1 MYETIIEQLHYFR
14 YKPADDNKIHAAKRV
29 MPTGIDNYIKYRT
42 LLFYTISG
50 FTVLSCKGMTNTF
63 YIVVIENILLD
74 QVLQSEHHTLIQ
86 CSVFVHI
93 RPCNSHIF
101 DQAQS
106 LQELLSQP
114 QCALLIAT
122 FIGREPLL
130 TFTCIT

>member
-86 CSVFVHI
+86 CSDFDNIRIFFLSTHANLVHFLQTFLSL
-93 RPCNSHIF
+93 CNV
-101 DQAQS
+101 Q
-106 LQELLSQP
+106 
-114 QCALLIAT
+114 
-122 FIGREPLL
+122 
-130 TFTCIT
+130 